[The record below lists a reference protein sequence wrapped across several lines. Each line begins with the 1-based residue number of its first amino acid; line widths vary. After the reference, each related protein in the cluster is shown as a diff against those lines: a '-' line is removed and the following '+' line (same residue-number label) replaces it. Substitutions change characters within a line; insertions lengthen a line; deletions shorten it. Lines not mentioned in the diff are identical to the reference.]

1 MRSYRRVL
9 ALVAITADSEAV
21 ARRAVQLSRFH
32 GATLAL
38 AAVVDYAPGFECDHV
53 PFKTPEQMRQAIVR
67 DVRGKLD
74 RLLSSIEYDGGCEI
88 IVACGGERDLIGQL
102 TRSWRPDLV
111 LVGSLAPHGM
121 DKNVAKTPYDV
132 LIVQNGRRSFAGR
145 LINALAA
152 SL

>member
-21 ARRAVQLSRFH
+21 ARRAAQLSRFH
-32 GATLAL
+32 GAALAL
-38 AAVVDYAPGFECDHV
+38 AAVVDYASGFECDHV
-53 PFKTPEQMRQAIVR
+53 PFMTPEQMREAIVG
-67 DVRGKLD
+67 DVRGNLD
-74 RLLSSIEYDGGCEI
+74 RLLAGIEYDGGCEI
-88 IVACGGERDLIGQL
+88 IVACGGERDLVGQL

-111 LVGSLAPHGM
+111 VVGSRAPHGM
-121 DKNVAKTPYDV
+121 DRNVAKTPYDV
-132 LIVQNGRRSFAGR
+132 LIVQNGRQGFTGR

>member
-21 ARRAVQLSRFH
+21 ARRAAQLSRFH

-38 AAVVDYAPGFECDHV
+38 AAVVDYAPGFESDHV
-53 PFKTPEQMRQAIVR
+53 PFMTPEQMRKAIVG

-74 RLLSSIEYDGGCEI
+74 RLLAGIEYDGGCEI
-88 IVACGGERDLIGQL
+88 IVACGGERDLVGQL
-102 TRSWRPDLV
+102 TRSWLPDLV
-111 LVGSLAPHGM
+111 VVGSRAPHGM
-121 DKNVAKTPYDV
+121 DRNVAKTPYDV
-132 LIVQNGRRSFAGR
+132 LIVQNGRQGFTGR